1 MDDGEDDD
9 EEDEDDEDDDEDD
22 DDEDHDDDENDDEG
36 RLNGGVEINNKSGAA
51 LKGKGEGGR
60 SKGCMG

>member
-22 DDEDHDDDENDDEG
+22 DDEDHDDENDDEG